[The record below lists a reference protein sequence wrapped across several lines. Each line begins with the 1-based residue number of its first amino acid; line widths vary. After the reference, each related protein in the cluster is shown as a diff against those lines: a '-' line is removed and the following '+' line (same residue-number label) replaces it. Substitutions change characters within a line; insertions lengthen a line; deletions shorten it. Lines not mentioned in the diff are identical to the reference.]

1 MNKNVMMG
9 LGVILV
15 ASVGFIIYRKRKIS
29 KAIKDAE
36 SKGFI
41 LGGCKDGKIKG
52 THSQNRMA
60 IEIPCGIFKF

>member
-1 MNKNVMMG
+1 MNKKVMMG
-9 LGVILV
+9 VGVILV

-41 LGGCKDGKIKG
+41 VGECKDGKIKG
-52 THSQNRMA
+52 THSQNRNSLWN
-60 IEIPCGIFKF
+60 F